1 MDSSTA
7 IILPESSTVNP
18 NHHIG
23 SDRPLRESF
32 GKSRIG
38 RKLFRKAV
46 DAWAK
51 ATRRTNPISGPP
63 IPNSEKHGGRRF
75 YTLRQAQL
83 GGYHSGDRRR
93 ANALPTWLEMYRL
106 RCLGLSLRAIAR
118 QVGRHASTVYRVLL
132 RYGRELQ
139 GITERAYRAT
149 HKAKTTPGLAMNKG
163 VARTIVSIHPSSG
176 ISLTYAK
183 IVLYTT
189 GPLTPAQVKLCSG
202 RMRAYRKSMEK
213 AGRGDMAAQTEAY
226 VRSIQGLGIVQG
238 IRAIN
243 AYYGSRA

>member
-1 MDSSTA
+1 MYLSTTSIPA
-7 IILPESSTVNP
+7 YSPTVNP

-23 SDRPLRESF
+23 FERPLRASF

-63 IPNSEKHGGRRF
+63 IRNSEKHGGRRF

-106 RCLGLSLRAIAR
+106 RCLGWSLRAIAR
-118 QVGRHASTVYRVLL
+118 RVVRHYSTVSRVLS
-132 RYGRELQ
+132 RYSRELQ
-139 GITERAYRAT
+139 GICDRAD
-149 HKAKTTPGLAMNKG
+149 KAAIKASTTPSLAMNKG
-163 VARTIVSIHPSSG
+163 VARTMVSIHPSSA

-213 AGRGDMAAQTEAY
+213 AGRGDMAAHTEAY